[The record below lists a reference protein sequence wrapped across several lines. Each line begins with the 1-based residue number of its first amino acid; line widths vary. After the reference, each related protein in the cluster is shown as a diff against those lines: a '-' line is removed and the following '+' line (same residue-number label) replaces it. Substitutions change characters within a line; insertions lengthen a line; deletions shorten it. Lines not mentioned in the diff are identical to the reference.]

1 MEKALKY
8 FESQMKDYSMKL
20 AYFTDIEAVYS
31 RYYSNETFIKLKEVL
46 LTTQNGI
53 IFPRNYFMFHLADKV
68 IGPLIPSGIL
78 QHSHDYHFFYTEM
91 KDKPEEL
98 GPQVFRVTDLSFG
111 FVLWLLAC
119 GVCSIV
125 FIVEWLIPRVK
136 RLIRTAIGLVL
147 FLRLLRQRLNVVY

>member
-1 MEKALKY
+1 MLH
-8 FESQMKDYSMKL
+8 
-20 AYFTDIEAVYS
+20 
-31 RYYSNETFIKLKEVL
+31 
-46 LTTQNGI
+46 LT
-53 IFPRNYFMFHLADKV
+53 DKV

-78 QHSHDYHFFYTEM
+78 QQLQDYHRFFTEM
-91 KDKPEEL
+91 KEKSEEQ
-98 GPQVFRVTDLSFG
+98 GPQVLRVTDLSFG
-111 FVLWLLAC
+111 FVLWLLAS